1 MKPQL
6 LGAILALIPSLSLAL
21 EMSHSLKSQTSYGT
35 SASEWQQSD
44 WRLDSELYQ
53 GLENGEITGI
63 LRSRFDLQDKLN
75 SDQTLN
81 NYSAHSEPLTAGDHE
96 WVELRE
102 LYWQAGFDTSYWR
115 IGKQQVVWGEA
126 DGIKLLDVINPQ
138 SYREFIL
145 DDFDD
150 SRIPLWMVNGEFQ
163 VGEEGTLQALW
174 VLDTSTHEL
183 APSSSPFAFT
193 SPVLVPDS
201 AAVPA
206 GVTATLEEANT
217 PAMTLKNS
225 DFGLRYTSFIGNWDF
240 SLNYLYHYVDEAVI
254 SADLSGSS
262 LTLTP
267 DYKRSHLL
275 GGSASSVFGD
285 WVLRTEFAYE
295 TDRYH
300 RTMASVPGVD
310 KADQW
315 GILVGLDYQ
324 GMTDYLISVQWFQSN
339 LVGQTENLVKNRQEN
354 TLSLL
359 VERTLF
365 NETLLLKWLHLHS
378 TDHGDGVVQPQI
390 SYNLESDFDV
400 FLGMDIFYGNEGGLY
415 GQFDEADRISAGF
428 EWGF

>member
-21 EMSHSLKSQTSYGT
+21 EMRHSLKSQTSYGT

-81 NYSAHSEPLTAGDHE
+81 NYSAYSEPLTAGDHE

-102 LYWQAGFDTSYWR
+102 LYWQAGFDNSYWR
-115 IGKQQVVWGEA
+115 VGKQQVVWGEA

-217 PAMTLKNS
+217 PAMTLENS

-262 LTLTP
+262 LILTP

-300 RTMASVPGVD
+300 RTTASIPGVD

-324 GMTDYLISVQWFQSN
+324 GMTDYLISIQWFQSN
-339 LVGQTENLVKNRQEN
+339 LVGQTDNLVKNRQEN